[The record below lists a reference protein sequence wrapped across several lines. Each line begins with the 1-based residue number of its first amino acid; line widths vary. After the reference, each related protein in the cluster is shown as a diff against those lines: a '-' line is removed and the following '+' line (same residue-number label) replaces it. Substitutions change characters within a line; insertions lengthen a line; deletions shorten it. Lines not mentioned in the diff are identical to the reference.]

1 MKRGTPLL
9 SNGGV
14 GTPRIGAIMFT
25 KRNPT
30 SSEAEAAV
38 AALSQEDRA
47 LDPSKIQMRV
57 EPHRFAQPDW
67 TTYNTV
73 SYGSLA
79 FGLLCWLLAGM
90 AGAPGWVWA
99 FIVIAI
105 TVSLAMI
112 FIKAAAIWR
121 TTRRR

>member
-1 MKRGTPLL
+1 MPKRP
-9 SNGGV
+9 V
-14 GTPRIGAIMFT
+14 DDEVA
-25 KRNPT
+25 
-30 SSEAEAAV
+30 AAV
-38 AALSQEDRA
+38 AALSEVDRA
-47 LDPSKIQMRV
+47 LDESKVKLRL
-57 EPHRFAQPDW
+57 EPHRTSPPDL
-67 TTYNTV
+67 TTYNAV
-73 SYGSLA
+73 AYGSLA